1 MSMRDE
7 FDCTPQQYHAG
18 LDKLWAAL
26 PGKPDDWPG
35 ESVYEKISAA
45 IANLEHNLGVADDL
59 AELVARGL
67 AEVKVVGGE
76 VCFRATEAGR
86 DITLPPAAPAECA
99 TYFCE
104 KCEGQGIVRVGV
116 APGQVVPCPACAPG
130 AEEARP

>member
-99 TYFCE
+99 TC
-104 KCEGQGIVRVGV
+104 GGIGYVSERG
-116 APGQVVPCPACAPG
+116 PDGEPSGYGCPACAPG
-130 AEEARP
+130 AEEAKP